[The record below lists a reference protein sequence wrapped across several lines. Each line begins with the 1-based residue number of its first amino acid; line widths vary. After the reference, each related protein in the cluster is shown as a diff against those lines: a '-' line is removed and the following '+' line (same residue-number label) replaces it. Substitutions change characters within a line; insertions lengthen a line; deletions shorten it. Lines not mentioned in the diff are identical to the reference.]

1 MPYTIKPAGK
11 GLFKVVN
18 TATGKIHAKGTTKA
32 KATRQVRLLMAEEH
46 GEPTGKKPKR

>member
-1 MPYTIKPAGK
+1 MPYAIKPAAK

-46 GEPTGKKPKR
+46 GESTGKKPKR